1 MSVTTYLIKIPGLV
15 RPDTYRN
22 RLMSVFAGTFIAVVP
37 VVAAVAEENNEQTF
51 ELAALG
57 DSPEAF
63 EMDSRFQRC

>member
-51 ELAALG
+51 QEFLFL
-57 DSPEAF
+57 
-63 EMDSRFQRC
+63 